1 MLHYLNRFS
10 WLSAA
15 PLLLASQL
23 AFAAPAY
30 VVDEANSNVNFSVTK
45 VQYVIEPA
53 EFKKVSGQVSKDGE
67 VEIEIDINS
76 VYSDNGIRDKRLVDL
91 FFQTEMFPSA
101 TISAEVEP
109 EWLTLKAPKRVE
121 IPAILEWFDNSAEI
135 NLDALIVPTKDG
147 MVITSM
153 SPNII
158 EAKKF
163 GVPVDHLEALRKVC
177 NNISIADKAAVNF
190 VLTLKKP

>member
-1 MLHYLNRFS
+1 MSHYLNRTS
-10 WLSAA
+10 WLAA
-15 PLLLASQL
+15 ASLFFVTQF

-91 FFQTEMFPSA
+91 FFPNRN
-101 TISAEVEP
+101 V
-109 EWLTLKAPKRVE
+109 PKCDDQRR
-121 IPAILEWFDNSAEI
+121 S
-135 NLDALIVPTKDG
+135 
-147 MVITSM
+147 
-153 SPNII
+153 
-158 EAKKF
+158 
-163 GVPVDHLEALRKVC
+163 
-177 NNISIADKAAVNF
+177 
-190 VLTLKKP
+190 